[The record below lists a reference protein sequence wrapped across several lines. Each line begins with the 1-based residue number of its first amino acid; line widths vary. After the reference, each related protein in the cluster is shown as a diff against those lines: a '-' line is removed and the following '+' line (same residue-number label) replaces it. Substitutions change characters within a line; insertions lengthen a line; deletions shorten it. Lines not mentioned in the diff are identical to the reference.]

1 VDIDMGTS
9 GHEVIATFEL
19 PGVQKQDVHI
29 EVHNNVLTISGE
41 KSKHKEKIGSLYSI
55 HERNYGKFIRS
66 FELPQNTKVRTFLII
81 ERTVLIDRSVQLE
94 DIKASMQDGVLRL
107 VFPNH
112 EHDLPVAKVTVS

>member
-29 EVHNNVLTISGE
+29 EVHNSVLTISGE
-41 KSKHKEKIGSLYSI
+41 KSKHKEKIGNLYSV

-66 FELPQNTKVRTFLII
+66 LQLPQNTKVRTFLYI
-81 ERTVLIDRSVQLE
+81 ERLVLIDHSEQLE
-94 DIKASMQDGVLRL
+94 DIKASMEDGVLTL
-107 VFPNH
+107 VFPNN
-112 EHDLPVAKVTVS
+112 EHDLPVAKVSVS